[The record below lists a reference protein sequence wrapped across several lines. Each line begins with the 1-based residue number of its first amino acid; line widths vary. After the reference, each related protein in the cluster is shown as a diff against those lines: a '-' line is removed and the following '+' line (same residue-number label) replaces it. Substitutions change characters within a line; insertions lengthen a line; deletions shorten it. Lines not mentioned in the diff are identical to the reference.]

1 MPNDL
6 SNILDTYTELFDIDK
21 ILSEDTFDRIKKVV
35 NFEKVRV
42 YTISPNELTGIYPI
56 RRTKR
61 ISDKLSK
68 GLYKGCIEHSEEI
81 SKKHHYITYL

>member
-1 MPNDL
+1 MPKDL

-42 YTISPNELTGIYPI
+42 YTISPNELTGIYPT
-56 RRTKR
+56 RRSKY

-68 GLYKGCIEHSEEI
+68 GLYKGYIEHSE
-81 SKKHHYITYL
+81 